1 MAIRIASAPV
11 NWGVLLKDTPGVPP
25 WQQVLDEIAASGYA
39 GTELGPYGFLPPDA
53 DRLREE
59 LGARG
64 LSLVAAF
71 VPLNLRDPA
80 ARPEERD
87 EAHEVAGFLGAAGA
101 EWVVLSDALF
111 VEPHRGERAGRIRAG
126 DGLPAED
133 WPAFV
138 ANLEEFARRVRDEH
152 GLGTAFHPHVG
163 GWIEAPWEVDR
174 LMEST
179 DPELVSLCLET
190 GHATY
195 GGDDPLAQ
203 YRRWRERVGYVH
215 FKDCDHAVLAEVRDA
230 GLDYFAAV
238 RLGLFPELGQGDVDF
253 AGIAAELRAD
263 GFSGWV
269 TVEQDVLPGM
279 DVDPAAAA
287 RRNGEYLRSVLG

>member
-11 NWGVLLKDTPGVPP
+11 NWGVLLKDTPDVPP
-25 WQQVLDEIAASGYA
+25 WPQVLDEIAGAGYA

-53 DRLREE
+53 GRLREE
-59 LGARG
+59 LGARD
-64 LSLVAAF
+64 LALVAAF
-71 VPLNLRDPA
+71 VPLNLRAPG

-87 EAHEVAGFLGAAGA
+87 EAYEVAGFLGAAGA

-111 VEPHRGERAGRIRAG
+111 VVPHRAERAGRIRPE
-126 DGLPAED
+126 DGLPEED

-138 ANLEEFARRVRDEH
+138 VNLEAFARRVRDEH

-174 LMEST
+174 LLDST
-179 DPELVSLCLET
+179 DPDLVGLCLET

-195 GGDDPLAQ
+195 GGDDALDL
-203 YRRWRERVGYVH
+203 YRRWRDRVRYIH
-215 FKDCDHAVLAEVRDA
+215 FKDCDLGVLAAVRQA
-230 GLDYFAAV
+230 GDDYFAAV
-238 RLGLFPELGQGDVDF
+238 RAGLFPELGEGDVDF
-253 AGIAAELRAD
+253 PALGAELQRD
-263 GFSGWV
+263 GFSGWA

-279 DVDPAAAA
+279 GVDPAAAA
-287 RRNGEYLRSVLG
+287 RRNREYLHGVLG